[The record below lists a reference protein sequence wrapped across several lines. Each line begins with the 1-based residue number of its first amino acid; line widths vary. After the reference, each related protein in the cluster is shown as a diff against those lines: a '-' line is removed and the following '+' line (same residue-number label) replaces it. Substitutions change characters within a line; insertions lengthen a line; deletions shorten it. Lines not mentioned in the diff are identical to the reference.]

1 MMGIPTFPLDTSTLG
16 LFAVTWTTGM
26 VAMMFP
32 TVVPTL
38 LMFYNSGKDS
48 SAEVREGGGPSPLSA
63 GVFVS
68 SYIGIW
74 IATGALLYVAL
85 ATVFS
90 SLPVADA
97 TFIGSSV
104 GIGAALIFVAAYQL
118 SPIKGECLRRCH
130 PTSFFLRFYRGG
142 VTGAV
147 EMGVNYA
154 KYCVGCCWVMM
165 IFLLVSASMGVVWMG
180 VFASIIFLERS
191 LTTSPWSARIVGLG
205 FLLSGA
211 FFIVAG

>member
-1 MMGIPTFPLDTSTLG
+1 MMGIPTFPVRWGTLS
-16 LFAVTWTTGM
+16 LFAVTWATGM

-38 LMFYNSGKDS
+38 LMFLSSGKNS
-48 SAEVREGGGPSPLSA
+48 SAEVRSGGGPSPLSA

-74 IATGALLYVAL
+74 VVTGLLLYVAL
-85 ATVFS
+85 ATLFS
-90 SLPVADA
+90 LLPVADA
-97 TFIGSSV
+97 TFIGSSI
-104 GIGAALIFVAAYQL
+104 GIGVALIFVAVYQL
-118 SPIKGECLRRCH
+118 SPLKGECLRRCH
-130 PTSFFLRFYRGG
+130 PTSFIFRYYKGG

-147 EMGVNYA
+147 RMGASYA

-165 IFLLVSASMGVVWMG
+165 IFLLVSASMGVVWMA

-211 FFIVAG
+211 LFIVAG